1 VPAGVDGRHG
11 DAGLLKPSEPQT
23 IASWPALGCGVP
35 FGWSDERWGET
46 LVTAMGAM
54 KRLGLK

>member
-1 VPAGVDGRHG
+1 V
-11 DAGLLKPSEPQT
+11 Q
-23 IASWPALGCGVP
+23 

-46 LVTAMGAM
+46 LATAMGAM